1 MELELVRLW
10 PTPADCTGTLSVDG
24 IQKYATLELPI
35 GNNVPYVNCIPAGVY
50 PVQLLWSARF
60 NRTMPHLGNTAP
72 RGPILIH
79 YGNTAHDTE
88 GCILVGMKRM
98 DDSTI
103 LESVAAFNDLFPQ
116 LQEAVNADEEIT
128 ITISNPQPAM
138 SVDNATQV

>member
-79 YGNTAHDTE
+79 YGNTAHDTGTSGATPGSPASSGGARCPE
-88 GCILVGMKRM
+88 PPSC
-98 DDSTI
+98 STT
-103 LESVAAFNDLFPQ
+103 PP
-116 LQEAVNADEEIT
+116 T
-128 ITISNPQPAM
+128 
-138 SVDNATQV
+138 